1 MKRMGLF
8 KAFSISVIVVSF
20 GSCAAPTY
28 LPPPPVKYSILEST
42 YTFGVQNMDET
53 AKVESEAMTC
63 HYDGF
68 DVQYKINSDMSA
80 TFVVVNNSNK
90 SLIIDKSKCFVLY
103 DGYSNQLFKEVRSSR
118 STTFNNV
125 QDAINNVQTNEGSV
139 SMSIPPYSKWALPI
153 QETNVRSIQKLP
165 ISNYSEGRHQLSPYD
180 NQEIVEFVIP
190 YSYDYSLANWKTCRN
205 RIFVNSVDVKNIVTT
220 SPSYNQTPLWISNN
234 QYRTSVLSRD
244 GIDYSEAN
252 RIDAINRKRYK
263 KHNRQVHISHALWG
277 IPLIPTV
284 YGILYMF
291 TGCWNDSHEPPTYG
305 NGGSYSNLPSMTSGT
320 ADPFGGFFNQ

>member
-1 MKRMGLF
+1 MKTRSLF
-8 KAFSISVIVVSF
+8 SFIFLCSYIIIF

-28 LPPPPVKYSILEST
+28 LPPPPVQYFILEST

-53 AKVESEAMTC
+53 AKVESNAMTC

-68 DVQYKINSDMSA
+68 DVQYQINHDLSA
-80 TFVVVNNSNK
+80 TFVIVNNSNK

-165 ISNYSEGRHQLSPYD
+165 TSNYSEGRHQLSPYD
-180 NQEIVEFVIP
+180 NQEVVEFVIP
-190 YSYDYSLANWKTCRN
+190 YSYDYSLSNWNTCRN
-205 RIFVNSVDVKNIVTT
+205 RIFVNSVDVKMRTSA
-220 SPSYNQTPLWISNN
+220 SPSYSQTPQWISSN
-234 QYRTSVLSRD
+234 QYR
-244 GIDYSEAN
+244 I
-252 RIDAINRKRYK
+252 
-263 KHNRQVHISHALWG
+263 
-277 IPLIPTV
+277 
-284 YGILYMF
+284 
-291 TGCWNDSHEPPTYG
+291 
-305 NGGSYSNLPSMTSGT
+305 SNLSM
-320 ADPFGGFFNQ
+320 Q